1 MGKHSRRGWQQGR
14 AEAAELRR
22 ERRRRRLEL
31 LRAEHLAP
39 DRFKP
44 IAPNAVTM
52 LALAF
57 GISSIHMA
65 LWGRWK
71 MALVFLL
78 VSSLCDFLD
87 GKVAR
92 MLGVSSRFGAELDS
106 LSDFVCFGL
115 APGFIMY
122 NWSMDETM
130 RLAALKDLA
139 LRPEAVGLHW
149 GFALVLAVCCAGR
162 LARFNA
168 ALDDDPPEY
177 WLHYFT
183 GVPAP
188 AGGFL
193 ALSPLILSLG
203 CPEWEG
209 VFRSRW
215 WVSSSVLA
223 AGVLMASRLPTFSLK
238 HLRLSP
244 GMRSWL
250 LPVAALVLG
259 CCFVW
264 PWKVASVVLA
274 GYVVSIF
281 VSCVTFLRAKAQWH
295 AAGGAEGERA
305 RKAAAAEAALG
316 EAEAVEETMEAEE
329 EAFAEGGEIPG
340 QER

>member
-1 MGKHSRRGWQQGR
+1 MRDDDFLQNGMDPTDDELSGEELEELAE
-14 AEAAELRR
+14 AEAADADAE
-22 ERRRRRLEL
+22 EAEVAPAKPGRRRFGLKGRRARLP
-31 LRAEHLAP
+31 AI
-39 DRFKP
+39 KP
-44 IAPNAVTM
+44 VAPNTVTM

-71 MALVFLL
+71 MSVLFLL

-122 NWSMDETM
+122 NWSMDAEM
-130 RLAALKDLA
+130 RLMALSDLA
-139 LRPEAVGLHW
+139 RRPEAVTLHW
-149 GFALVLAVCCAGR
+149 GFVLVLAVCCAGR

-168 ALDDDPPEY
+168 ALDEEMPPY
-177 WLHYFT
+177 WKHFFT

-203 CPEWEG
+203 FPAAEH
-209 VFRSRW
+209 VFRSTA
-215 WVSSSVLA
+215 WVSVSVLA
-223 AGVLMASRLPTFSLK
+223 AAVLMASRLPTFSLK
-238 HLRLSP
+238 HLHLTPSLRMRLWP
-244 GMRSWL
+244 L
-250 LPVAALVLG
+250 LALFLA

-264 PWKVASVVLA
+264 PWRTGAVVVM
-274 GYVVSIF
+274 GYALSIPVSI
-281 VSCVTFLRAKAQWH
+281 VCFLRAKRH
-295 AAGGAEGERA
+295 ATA
-305 RKAAAAEAALG
+305 
-316 EAEAVEETMEAEE
+316 
-329 EAFAEGGEIPG
+329 P
-340 QER
+340 QPQ